1 MTENGK
7 AKSYAMLAVLIGM
20 GFIAAFNENT
30 VNVALVYVQAEFDV
44 SSVASQWLV
53 TGYMIVSAIVSAI
66 CAFVLHRFPLRHIV
80 FVAGIVFVLS
90 SVLAMLSPNYE
101 LLLIFRLMQAIG
113 TGLYV
118 PVMMTTILRV
128 VPRERMGTL
137 LAVGNMCLTLGPA
150 LGPVVTGVMISF
162 FGWRTVFL
170 PGAIIMALLL
180 IAAAFF
186 VFNVHETA
194 EDKLD
199 VPSVIL
205 ASAGLTFF
213 MYGLTQ
219 ICSAFLVSLA
229 TLAIGVVLL
238 GLSARRQFLIP
249 VPFLNLAPLANKKY
263 VVACLMLGV
272 AMMTSFSTTVLLPQY
287 LQEAVG
293 VTALVTGALILMPV
307 MCNVAFSVL
316 GGRIFDTRGEMPLL
330 PLGYLFMSASVCGMC
345 LAGRALSVF
354 LVVLFACTTFV
365 ALGLI
370 YTATQ
375 AAGLKRLSEVE
386 HAHGVSIM
394 NVLVMV
400 AGAFGTSLYGGV
412 AQAGMGGAAAR
423 GLSESV
429 AQGIGFSDA
438 MIVGT
443 AFAVIAL
450 ALSFAFRKRR
460 RQRDS

>member
-1 MTENGK
+1 
-7 AKSYAMLAVLIGM
+7 
-20 GFIAAFNENT
+20 
-30 VNVALVYVQAEFDV
+30 
-44 SSVASQWLV
+44 
-53 TGYMIVSAIVSAI
+53 
-66 CAFVLHRFPLRHIV
+66 
-80 FVAGIVFVLS
+80 
-90 SVLAMLSPNYE
+90 
-101 LLLIFRLMQAIG
+101 
-113 TGLYV
+113 
-118 PVMMTTILRV
+118 MMTTILKI

-150 LGPVVTGVMISF
+150 LGPVVTGAMISF

-170 PGAIIMALLL
+170 PGAIVMALLL
-180 IAAAFF
+180 VAAVFF

-199 VPSVIL
+199 VLSVIL
-205 ASAGLTFF
+205 ASIGLTFF
-213 MYGLTQ
+213 MYGLMQ

-229 TLAIGVVLL
+229 TLVIGAVFL
-238 GLSARRQFLIP
+238 GFFARRQFRIS

-263 VVACLMLGV
+263 VVACLMLGI

-293 VTALVTGALILMPV
+293 VSALVTGALILMPV

-330 PLGYLFMSASVCGMC
+330 PFGYLLMSASVCGMC
-345 LAGRALSVF
+345 LAGRALSVL
-354 LVVLFACTTFV
+354 LVVVFACTTFV

-375 AAGLKRLSEVE
+375 AAGLKRLSEAE
-386 HAHGVSIM
+386 HPHGVSIM

-412 AQAGMGGAAAR
+412 AQAGMGGAIAR
-423 GLSESV
+423 GLSESA
-429 AQGIGFSDA
+429 AQGVGFSDA

-443 AFAVIAL
+443 VFAAIAL
-450 ALSFAFRKRR
+450 ALSFAFRKSRCE
-460 RQRDS
+460 RDS